1 MSDTSASTPT
11 PSTVE
16 KGLTMDQLLEN
27 QKEEQKKLTTKIIAL
42 RKGVPKSDKRKKRE
56 VASRIADLEY
66 DLKKKHEEEIRVLK
80 AKEAGLDP
88 NAPEPELDDG
98 ISLDRLNELSLEEQK
113 KPEETPNTTE
123 QQQQQPKKKVN
134 KAKLRI
140 EKRNAEMERIRL
152 EAEKEAENQPDLGVL
167 ETEAIRRL
175 VIPLNLKIK
184 QVVADGHCLYNAFAD
199 QLKTRYNKDVT
210 YKELRQSAA
219 EHMRQHPD
227 DFKPFLY
234 LEDGDFDRYCDD
246 IINTARWGGQ
256 LEVLALARSS
266 QVPVD
271 IIQDGGPII
280 KICDDEYPEKSPIKL
295 AYHKHLYSLG
305 AHYNSL
311 VDQLN
316 VEKMSSTSD

>member
-1 MSDTSASTPT
+1 MSDSDTNTPAHGT
-11 PSTVE
+11 IE
-16 KGLTMDQLLEN
+16 KSINMDQLLEK
-27 QKEEQKKLTTKIIAL
+27 QKEERNKLTAKIIGL

-66 DLKKKHEEEIRVLK
+66 DLTKKHEEEIRSFK

-88 NAPEPELDDG
+88 NAPEPEMDDG
-98 ISLDRLNELSLEEQK
+98 ISLDRLDELSLADEPK
-113 KPEETPNTTE
+113 KPVKENSV
-123 QQQQQPKKKVN
+123 QQPKKKVN

-140 EKRNAEMERIRL
+140 EKRNAEMERIRIQ
-152 EAEKEAENQPDLGVL
+152 AEEEAENQPDLAAL
-167 ETEAIRRL
+167 ETEAIGKL
-175 VIPLNLKIK
+175 VIPMNLRIK

-199 QLKTRYNKDVT
+199 QLKARYDRDVT
-210 YKELRQSAA
+210 YRELRKLAA

-227 DFKPFLY
+227 DFRPFLY
-234 LEDGDFDRYCDD
+234 LEDGNFDRYCDD
-246 IINTARWGGQ
+246 IVNTACWGGQ

-280 KICDDEYPEKSPIKL
+280 KICDDEYPEKPPIKL

-316 VEKMSSTSD
+316 A

>member
-1 MSDTSASTPT
+1 MSENNTNISPFPDTANANM
-11 PSTVE
+11 
-16 KGLTMDQLLEN
+16 TMEELLEN
-27 QKEEQKKLTTKIIAL
+27 QKEEQKKLTSKITAL

-56 VASRIADLEY
+56 VASRIADMEY
-66 DLKKKHEEEIRVLK
+66 DLKQKHEEEIRVFK

-88 NAPEPELDDG
+88 NAPEPEIDDG
-98 ISLDRLNELSLEEQK
+98 ISLDRLNELSLADEQK
-113 KPEETPNTTE
+113 KPVEEKAAHP
-123 QQQQQPKKKVN
+123 PKKKVN

-152 EAEKEAENQPDLGVL
+152 QAEEDAENQPDLAAL
-167 ETEAIRRL
+167 ETEAIRKL
-175 VIPLNLKIK
+175 VIPMKLRIK

-199 QLKTRYNKDVT
+199 QLKARYSRDVT
-210 YKELRQSAA
+210 YMELRKLAA

-234 LEDGDFDRYCDD
+234 LEDDNFDRYCDD
-246 IINTARWGGQ
+246 IVNTARWGGQ

-280 KICDDEYPEKSPIKL
+280 KICDDEYPEKPSIKL

-316 VEKMSSTSD
+316 A

>member
-1 MSDTSASTPT
+1 MSDTSATIPATSAAT
-11 PSTVE
+11 E
-16 KGLTMDQLLEN
+16 GLTMDQLLEN

-66 DLKKKHEEEIRVLK
+66 DLKKKHEEEVRVLK

-113 KPEETPNTTE
+113 KPEETTDTTE
-123 QQQQQPKKKVN
+123 QQQPKKKVN

-167 ETEAIRRL
+167 ETEAIRKL
-175 VIPLNLKIK
+175 VIPMNLRIK

-199 QLKTRYNKDVT
+199 QLKTRYNKEVT

-219 EHMRQHPD
+219 EYMRQHPD
-227 DFKPFLY
+227 DFRPFLY
-234 LEDGDFDRYCDD
+234 LEDGDFDKYCDD
-246 IINTARWGGQ
+246 MINTARWGGQ

-311 VDQLN
+311 VDQLK
-316 VEKMSSTSD
+316 VEKMGSTSD

>member
-1 MSDTSASTPT
+1 MSDTSATTTPA
-11 PSTVE
+11 PSAATDE
-16 KGLTMDQLLEN
+16 GLTMDQLLEN
-27 QKEEQKKLTTKIIAL
+27 QKEEQKKLTSKIIAL

-98 ISLDRLNELSLEEQK
+98 ISLDRLNELSLEEEEQK
-113 KPEETPNTTE
+113 KPEETTATTE
-123 QQQQQPKKKVN
+123 QQPKRK
-134 KAKLRI
+134 I

-167 ETEAIRRL
+167 ETEAIRKL
-175 VIPLNLKIK
+175 VIPMNLRIK

-234 LEDGDFDRYCDD
+234 LEDGNFDRYCDD

-316 VEKMSSTSD
+316 VEKMGSTSD